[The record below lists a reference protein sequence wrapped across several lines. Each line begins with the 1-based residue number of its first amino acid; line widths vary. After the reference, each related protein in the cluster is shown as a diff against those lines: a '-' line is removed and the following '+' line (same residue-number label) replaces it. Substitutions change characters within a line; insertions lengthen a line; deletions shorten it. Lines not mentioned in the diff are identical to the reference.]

1 MIPRSGLH
9 PSQRGPVAGGRST
22 PPLPSSANSSEASA
36 ADVERL
42 AAVLSRARARVL
54 LALRQA
60 RTTEQVAEE
69 IGAAN
74 STASEHLNALAKARL
89 ATRRREQ
96 RLVYYELSE
105 RGRRLLALLVE
116 DDR

>member
-1 MIPRSGLH
+1 
-9 PSQRGPVAGGRST
+9 V
-22 PPLPSSANSSEASA
+22 SAD
-36 ADVERL
+36 DVERM
-42 AAVLSRARARVL
+42 ATVLGRARARVL

-74 STASEHLNALAKARL
+74 STASEHLNALANAGL

-105 RGRRLLALLVE
+105 RGRRLVALLVE
-116 DDR
+116 DDH